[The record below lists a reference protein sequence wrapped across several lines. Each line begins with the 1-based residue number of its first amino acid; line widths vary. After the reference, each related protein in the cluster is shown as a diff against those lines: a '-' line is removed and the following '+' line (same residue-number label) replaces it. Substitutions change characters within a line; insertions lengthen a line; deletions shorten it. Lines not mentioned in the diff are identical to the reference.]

1 MSQTDERLVLCA
13 VARRVASVTLNR
25 PSRIEGH

>member
-1 MSQTDERLVLCA
+1 MSETDERLVLCA
-13 VARRVASVTLNR
+13 VASRVASTTLNR